1 MTINPI
7 LKIIRAKK
15 FGVLMRDAR
24 LKTGKSLEECAQAMG
39 ISGEELIAIEYGD
52 RPPTLPEIEI
62 LAYYLEIPL
71 DHFWGN
77 AVLEGENRAKSFD
90 AGEIKQI
97 RQTAIGS
104 LIRKARLEAS
114 LSKEEL
120 AQRLGITPDVLES
133 YEEGVVAIPVP
144 ELEIIAQVLNSSITK
159 YEDQESTVG
168 SWFTEQRNMREFLTL
183 PKELQEFVG
192 KPVNRPYLDLAIK
205 LSELKVERLRALAE
219 GLLEITY

>member
-39 ISGEELIAIEYGD
+39 ISGDELTAIEYGE

-77 AVLEGENRAKSFD
+77 AVLEGEDRATSFD

-104 LIRKARLEAS
+104 IIRKARLEAS
-114 LSKEEL
+114 LSQEEL

-133 YEEGVVAIPVP
+133 YEGVVPIPVQ
-144 ELEIIAQVLNSSITK
+144 ELEIIAQV
-159 YEDQESTVG
+159 
-168 SWFTEQRNMREFLTL
+168 
-183 PKELQEFVG
+183 
-192 KPVNRPYLDLAIK
+192 
-205 LSELKVERLRALAE
+205 
-219 GLLEITY
+219 

>member
-39 ISGEELIAIEYGD
+39 ISGDELTAIEYGE

-77 AVLEGENRAKSFD
+77 AVLEEENRANTFE

-97 RQTAIGS
+97 RQTSIGS
-104 LIRKARLEAS
+104 LIRNARLEAS
-114 LSKEEL
+114 LSQEEL
-120 AQRLGITPDVLES
+120 AQRLGITLDVLES
-133 YEEGVVAIPVP
+133 YEAGVVAIPVP
-144 ELEIIAQVLNSSITK
+144 ELEIIAQILNSSLTK
-159 YEDQESTVG
+159 YEDQESMVG
-168 SWFTEQRNMREFLTL
+168 SWFTEQRNMREFLAL
-183 PKELQEFVG
+183 PKKLQEFVG

-205 LSELKVERLRALAE
+205 LSELKVERLRSLAE

>member
-1 MTINPI
+1 
-7 LKIIRAKK
+7 
-15 FGVLMRDAR
+15 MRDAR

-39 ISGEELIAIEYGD
+39 ISIDELTAIEYGE

-77 AVLEGENRAKSFD
+77 AVLEGEDRAESFD

-114 LSKEEL
+114 LSPDEL

-133 YEEGVVAIPVP
+133 YEVGVVAIPMP

-192 KPVNRPYLDLAIK
+192 KRINRPYLDLAIK